1 MILRLRVVLG
11 DGPSLMVLRLRVVLG
26 DNFGASERVV
36 LNDGFE
42 ASGGTRRHTLRRDV
56 QI

>member
-26 DNFGASERVV
+26 DNFGASE
-36 LNDGFE
+36 DIWGDFG
-42 ASGGTRRHTLRRDV
+42 ASEGTWR
-56 QI
+56 